1 MGYIQ
6 RIIVSFQG
14 ALWLLST
21 GGVPFVNIFVRLEVD
36 NSTDSRYIKDYW
48 DGKVHQTSGG

>member
-1 MGYIQ
+1 MRYIQ